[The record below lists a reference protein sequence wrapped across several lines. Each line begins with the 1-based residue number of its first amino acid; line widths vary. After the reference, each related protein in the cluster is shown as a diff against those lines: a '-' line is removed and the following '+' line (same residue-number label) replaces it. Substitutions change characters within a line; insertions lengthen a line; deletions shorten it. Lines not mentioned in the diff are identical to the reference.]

1 MNKTTKVFGAAA
13 SAAIFAAGAAVS
25 APAVQAMDGDTSLA
39 SVLDV
44 GNAEFDSS
52 SKDFD
57 ILTKAAEVVL
67 AAKPDSPVALLA
79 DGDTA
84 LTVFAPTDKAFKNL
98 ASALAGHKIKSES
111 DAFDAVAGLG
121 IDTVET
127 VLLYHVI
134 PGATI
139 TSDIAL
145 ESGGAVL
152 ATASEGKNTKVLVDE
167 IVPSIRLRDYAPDF
181 KNAKVILSA
190 VDINKGNMQGAHGV
204 HAVMRPFAP

>member
-13 SAAIFAAGAAVS
+13 SAAIFAAGAGVS
-25 APAVQAMDGDTSLA
+25 APAVQAMDGNTSLA
-39 SVLDV
+39 SFLDV

-57 ILTKAAEVVL
+57 ILTTAAEAVL
-67 AAKPDSPVALLA
+67 AAKPDSPVGLLA

-139 TSDIAL
+139 TSDICL
-145 ESGGAVL
+145 LYTS
-152 ATASEGKNTKVLVDE
+152 
-167 IVPSIRLRDYAPDF
+167 PSPRD
-181 KNAKVILSA
+181 
-190 VDINKGNMQGAHGV
+190 
-204 HAVMRPFAP
+204 